1 MEVTGKVAARELD
14 LREQCDSLRTI
25 PRKNLETMDY

>member
-14 LREQCDSLRTI
+14 LREQCDYLRTI
-25 PRKNLETMDY
+25 PIRKSKTMDY

>member
-14 LREQCDSLRTI
+14 IREQCDSLRTI
-25 PRKNLETMDY
+25 PIRKSETMDY